1 MRHDP
6 AVLAARV
13 ARGDE
18 RAFAQL
24 VEATIARVHR
34 LCARMLGDAAE
45 AEDVTQEVY
54 VKAHDALLRGD
65 FDGRAKVETW
75 LHRIAVN
82 AALNAL
88 RARRARVAHPPGEG
102 DTAIDGVREADARLA
117 LAQLGRWLDALPE
130 SQRAALVLK
139 ELEGWTSAET
149 AEILGISEGS
159 VEQRLVRARATLRE
173 RIGRD

>member
-1 MRHDP
+1 MNAPAMGHDP
-6 AVLAARV
+6 SQLAARA

-82 AALNAL
+82 TALNAL
-88 RARRARVAHPPGEG
+88 RARRPRG
-102 DTAIDGVREADARLA
+102 
-117 LAQLGRWLDALPE
+117 GRHRDRR
-130 SQRAALVLK
+130 RA
-139 ELEGWTSAET
+139 
-149 AEILGISEGS
+149 
-159 VEQRLVRARATLRE
+159 
-173 RIGRD
+173 